1 MKSADET
8 FPPAPFEGFA
18 PAASTFFRGLAANQD
33 KAWFTA
39 HRDDYERYVRLPM
52 QSLIGDVSAG
62 LAKARIPL
70 AGDPQKAMFRINRD
84 VRFSKEKRPYKEHAS
99 AVLSRDGRKGT
110 PGFLYIHFD
119 PKRSFVAAGF
129 FRVEPPVLQKLRK
142 GMVVDP
148 SGWLKVERTLAKSDL
163 VLAVDEPLSRLPR
176 GFENAPASIAE
187 QLKLKSWIVRRDLT
201 KARLGEAALVGDVV
215 TFATEALPLLEFGW
229 TALGD

>member
-1 MKSADET
+1 MTGVQTCALPIS
-8 FPPAPFEGFA
+8 
-18 PAASTFFRGLAANQD
+18 
-33 KAWFTA
+33 WFTA

-84 VRFSKEKRPYKEHAS
+84 VRFSKERRPYKEHAS

-187 QLKLKSWIVRRDLT
+187 QLKLKSWIVRRDLA